1 MAFVD
6 LNEQVIGQ
14 VRDAADIVDVI
25 SAITPLKAAGRSHKG
40 LCPFHRE
47 KTPSFHVDRSKGM
60 FYCFGCGA
68 GGDVFKFVMMT
79 ERFNFPEAVEWVADR
94 VGIELPKK
102 QPTHKDRSRDELLE
116 IVEEAAGAF
125 HQALGWDGNPA
136 ADYLEKRGV
145 DREIW
150 RRFGFGYAPDSW
162 DYTLSRLGRRWD
174 SKRLE
179 EAGLVLPRKQGNG
192 FYDRFRNRLMI
203 PIHNEA
209 GSVIGFGGRTLDGSD
224 PKYLNSPESA
234 VFNKSQLLFNLHRSR
249 DTMRKVSRAVLVEG
263 YFDCIALEEAGIPGV
278 VASMGTSLTAG
289 QASLLRRYAR
299 LVVIC
304 YDGDDAGRNAALR
317 AAPIL
322 LSAGLDVRVVDLGA
336 GDDPDTWIARHGSDA
351 FLERL
356 GTAEDA
362 IHFALR
368 TWASDPRAMSGE
380 EKSRVVEQLVPL
392 IAAVPD
398 PVIRN
403 DSAQKT
409 AHALQ
414 IEFDTI
420 WPRVRSSGAAL
431 KKIDAEVTPQVSN
444 VMSGEKVV
452 LRELIQGRL
461 TNETAEQIR
470 EEMFSDPRCRAVWRA
485 WREVGGSSEAL
496 DFSRLATHLKGE
508 SELTMLSELALSED
522 RESSS
527 RPSVD
532 LSVRLMEQGWISR
545 RLREL
550 QSEIQNAEQGGDP
563 DREMALLA
571 EKSELS
577 RRLHALK

>member
-1 MAFVD
+1 MAFLD
-6 LNEQVIGQ
+6 LNEQVVGQ
-14 VRDAADIVDVI
+14 VRDSADIVDLV

-47 KTPSFHVDRSKGM
+47 KTPSFHVDRAKGM

-79 ERFNFPEAVEWVADR
+79 ERFTFPEAVEWVADR
-94 VGIELPKK
+94 VGIEIPRR
-102 QPTHKDRSRDELLE
+102 QPAQKDRSRDELLE

-136 ADYLEKRGV
+136 SSYLEKRGV
-145 DREIW
+145 DRDVW
-150 RRFGFGYAPDSW
+150 RRFGFGFAPDSW
-162 DYTLSRLGRRWD
+162 DYLLSRLGRRWD
-174 SKRLE
+174 SKKLE
-179 EAGLVLPRKQGNG
+179 EAGLVLPRKQGSG
-192 FYDRFRNRLMI
+192 YYDRFRNRLMI

-224 PKYLNSPESA
+224 PKYLNSPESP

-289 QASLLRRYAR
+289 QAGLLRRHAR

-322 LSAGLDVRVVDLGA
+322 LSSGLEVRVVDLGS
-336 GDDPDTWIARHGSDA
+336 GEDPDTWIARHGSDA

-362 IHFALR
+362 VVFALR
-368 TWASDPRAMSGE
+368 TWASDPRSMSGE
-380 EKSRVVEQLVPL
+380 EKSKVVEQLVPL

-398 PVIRN
+398 AVVRN
-403 DSAQKT
+403 EAAQRT

-414 IEFDTI
+414 IEFETL

-431 KKIDAEVTPQVSN
+431 KKVADEVVPQVSG
-444 VMSGEKVV
+444 VLSGEKVV

-461 TNETAEQIR
+461 TEEKAEQIR

-496 DFSRLATHLKGE
+496 DFSRLATHLRGE

-522 RESSS
+522 LDSAP
-527 RPSVD
+527 RPSIELAVQQ
-532 LSVRLMEQGWISR
+532 MERGWINR
-545 RLREL
+545 RIREL
-550 QSEIQNAEQGGDP
+550 QSEIQNAEKGGDP
-563 DREMALLA
+563 ERETALLA
-571 EKSELS
+571 EKIRLS
-577 RRLHALK
+577 RQLDALK